1 MIFRNFVENTDMERI
16 SLSKTE
22 KQVLRL
28 ASTNKGRPSTYP
40 AHEYNAAARSL
51 ARKGL
56 VKTKFYTTGDV
67 CTIRL
72 TDEGRQ
78 YMCENP
84 SLANPVP
91 WKTVSAITAI
101 LALIVS
107 IIALFVSCM
116 N

>member
-1 MIFRNFVENTDMERI
+1 MERI
-16 SLSKTE
+16 RLSKEE

-28 ASTNKGRPSTYP
+28 AATKGKRPSTFP
-40 AHEYNAAARSL
+40 AHIYNAAARSL

-56 VKTKFYTTGDV
+56 VNAKFYTTGDV
-67 CTIRL
+67 CAMRL

-78 YMCENP
+78 YMCEYP
-84 SLANPVP
+84 SLANPIP
-91 WKTVSAITAI
+91 CKAVSAITAI

>member
-1 MIFRNFVENTDMERI
+1 MEI
-16 SLSKTE
+16 K
-22 KQVLRL
+22 
-28 ASTNKGRPSTYP
+28 
-40 AHEYNAAARSL
+40 
-51 ARKGL
+51 
-56 VKTKFYTTGDV
+56 
-67 CTIRL
+67 
-72 TDEGRQ
+72 

-84 SLANPVP
+84 SLENPVP

>member
-1 MIFRNFVENTDMERI
+1 MERI
-16 SLSKTE
+16 KLSKTE

-28 ASTNKGRPSTYP
+28 AATNAGRPSTYP
-40 AHEYNAAARSL
+40 EHEYNAAARSL
-51 ARKGL
+51 SRKGL
-56 VKTKFYTTGDV
+56 VKTKFYTNGSV

-78 YMCENP
+78 YLCENP
-84 SLANPVP
+84 SLDNPIP
-91 WKTVSAITAI
+91 WKEIGVITGI

-116 N
+116 H